1 MFIVSKILVEI
12 SLSCDPK
19 SEEYNGNSDEGK
31 LKIPGIFTFIFRCLF
46 RAPHFRFR
54 DDAKS
59 HEDKNVVASGATTTA
74 GVPTIKYQ
82 HNCKSKSTGV

>member
-31 LKIPGIFTFIFRCLF
+31 LKIPGIFTFIFRCSSVL
-46 RAPHFRFR
+46 RTSVSEMMQNHT
-54 DDAKS
+54 KI
-59 HEDKNVVASGATTTA
+59 KIVVASGATTTA